1 MANTQTGKE
10 TAVAAAAEAWRKAMI
25 SADKSALEKIT
36 VPELSYSHS
45 SGRTENQAEF
55 VDALVSG
62 KSGFSDIALDGQ
74 VITVVGNT
82 ALAHFTF
89 NATSRKDGGKVKL
102 YTLTV
107 WLEQQGQ
114 WKMLARQAA
123 KL

>member
-1 MANTQTGKE
+1 MATGKE
-10 TAVAAAAEAWRKAMI
+10 AAVAAAVETWRKAMV

-36 VPELSYSHS
+36 TPELSYSHS

-55 VDALVSG
+55 VQALVSG
-62 KSGFSDIALDGQ
+62 KSGFSEIALDGQ
-74 VITVVGNT
+74 KITVVGGT
-82 ALAHFTF
+82 ALSHFTF
-89 NATSRKDGGKVKL
+89 NATSRKDGSKVKL

-107 WLEQQGQ
+107 WVEQQGQ